1 MYKKQESM
9 DKDLNFGI
17 VPHGWTL
24 CFLGECKRK
33 EECMRYQMC
42 LLAPEETTRQT
53 CVLPTVLRRKVCPHF
68 HPIKKVRMAAGFEKI
83 CDEIKAKHEAAIKA
97 KLMAYLGAR
106 STYYRYRKGERSLTP
121 EQQEWILKL
130 LRRYGYTEGI
140 EFDSY
145 REEYQLLS
153 Y

>member
-1 MYKKQESM
+1 M
-9 DKDLNFGI
+9 DKELNFSM
-17 VPHGWTL
+17 VPHGWAL
-24 CFLGECKRK
+24 CYLGECKRK

-53 CVLPTVLRRKVCPHF
+53 CVLPTVLRQKVCPHF
-68 HPIKKVRMAAGFEKI
+68 HPIKKVRVAAGLEKI
-83 CDEIKAKHEAAIKA
+83 FKEIKTKDEATIKA
-97 KLMAYLGAR
+97 KLMGYFGAR

-130 LRRYGYTEGI
+130 LKRYGYTEGI

-145 REEYQLLS
+145 REEYQF
-153 Y
+153 